1 MSYIKIYTIVG
12 STSFIY
18 GDTFIKIRF
27 ILSRGIPT
35 STVQV
40 RNLLN
45 DKYMIFES
53 WVFRELMLKLKKYN
67 LQQQDIDES
76 LSPTKKN
83 QNEEETKRT
92 TSLELTKMTNGEQ
105 WFKVKYHWDSI
116 SLDAYAIQGLF
127 KAENMIAEY
136 YHDTSTFPKKQLYE

>member
-12 STSFIY
+12 STRFIY
-18 GDTFIKIRF
+18 GDSFIKIRF

-35 STVQV
+35 STVEV

-53 WVFRELMLKLKKYN
+53 WVFRELMLKLKNYN

-76 LSPTKKN
+76 LSPTKEN
-83 QNEEETKRT
+83 QNEEEK
-92 TSLELTKMTNGEQ
+92 N
-105 WFKVKYHWDSI
+105 V
-116 SLDAYAIQGLF
+116 
-127 KAENMIAEY
+127 
-136 YHDTSTFPKKQLYE
+136 QLHLN

>member
-1 MSYIKIYTIVG
+1 MSDIKIYAIVG

-18 GDTFIKIRF
+18 GDTFFKIRF

-35 STVQV
+35 STVEV

-53 WVFRELMLKLKKYN
+53 WIFRELMLKLKNYD
-67 LQQQDIDES
+67 LQQQDES
-76 LSPTKKN
+76 LSPTKEN

-92 TSLELTKMTNGEQ
+92 TSLELTKMTNGER

-116 SLDAYAIQGLF
+116 SLDEYAIQGLF

-136 YHDTSTFPKKQLYE
+136 YRDTSTFSKKQIV

>member
-18 GDTFIKIRF
+18 GDSFIKIRF

-35 STVQV
+35 STVEV

-53 WVFRELMLKLKKYN
+53 WVFRELMLKLKNYN

-76 LSPTKKN
+76 LSLTKEN

-92 TSLELTKMTNGEQ
+92 TLLELTKMTNGEQ
-105 WFKVKYHWDSI
+105 WFKVKYHWNSI

-136 YHDTSTFPKKQLYE
+136 YRDTSNFPKKQLYE